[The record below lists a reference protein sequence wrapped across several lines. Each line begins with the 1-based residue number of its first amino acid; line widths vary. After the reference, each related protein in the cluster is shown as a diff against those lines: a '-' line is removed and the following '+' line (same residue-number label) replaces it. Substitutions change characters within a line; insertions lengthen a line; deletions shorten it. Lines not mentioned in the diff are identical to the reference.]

1 MDKKMF
7 IFDLD
12 GVLVDACDWHRDAL
26 NDALLKTCNYTI
38 SQEDHVATFNG
49 IPTSKKL
56 IILSKMGIVPAEKH
70 ELINNLKQKLTIE
83 IIEKKAKQRNE
94 KIEMIKKIKEK
105 GHVVCCYT
113 NSIRKTAHLMLKK
126 TGIYE
131 MFDFILTNQDVNN
144 PKPDPEGYIFL
155 MNKFNFSKENT
166 FIIEDSPKGI
176 KAAITSGANVIKVKN
191 ADEVDIQTIRRKM

>member
-1 MDKKMF
+1 MNKKMF

-26 NDALLKTCNYTI
+26 NNALLKICNYKI
-38 SQEDHVATFNG
+38 SLEEHNEIFNG

-56 IILSKMGIVPAEKH
+56 TILSKMKKISTEDHKA
-70 ELINNLKQKLTIE
+70 INDLKQKFTIE
-83 IIEKKAKQRNE
+83 AIEKQAYRREE
-94 KIEMIKKIKEK
+94 KIDMIKQIKEK
-105 GHVVCCYT
+105 GHTVCCYT
-113 NSIRKTAHLMLKK
+113 NSIRKTANLMLKK

-131 MFDFILTNQDVNN
+131 MFDFVLTNQDVSN
-144 PKPDPEGYIFL
+144 PKPDPEGYVFL

-176 KAAITSGANVIKVKN
+176 LAAKNSGANVIEVKN
-191 ADEVDIQTIRRKM
+191 ADEVSVNIIRKIL

>member
-1 MDKKMF
+1 MNKKMF

-26 NDALLKTCNYTI
+26 NNALLKICNYKI
-38 SQEDHVATFNG
+38 SLEEHNEIFNG

-56 IILSKMGIVPAEKH
+56 TILSKMKKIPTEDHKA
-70 ELINNLKQKLTIE
+70 INDLKQKFTIE
-83 IIEKKAKQRNE
+83 AIEKQAYRREE
-94 KIEMIKKIKEK
+94 KIDMIKQIKEK
-105 GHVVCCYT
+105 GHTVCCYT
-113 NSIRKTAHLMLKK
+113 NSIRKTANLMLKK

-131 MFDFILTNQDVNN
+131 MFDFVLTNQDVSN

-176 KAAITSGANVIKVKN
+176 LAAKNSGANVIEVKN
-191 ADEVDIQTIRRKM
+191 ADEVSVNIIRKIL